1 MLDFAVFT
9 QIAFVNAGFDPD
21 GDRRS
26 MEYHQKVESYPDM
39 EELEERLG
47 QLGLCLNKEV
57 SPAD

>member
-1 MLDFAVFT
+1 MLDYAVFT

-21 GDRRS
+21 GDKRTE
-26 MEYHQKVESYPDM
+26 EYQQKLESYPDR

-47 QLGLCLNKEV
+47 QLGLSLNKEV